1 MRLNGGVELRSGLA
15 AGMKRLQEVPL
26 VRGHAG
32 GAVGRC
38 ARAVA
43 CCGGPVVADF
53 MGVLGHLAAQ
63 HTIPAFFLGGVL
75 SVDRGIITALSVAW

>member
-15 AGMKRLQEVPL
+15 AGTKRLQEVSL

-38 ARAVA
+38 AGAVWYA
-43 CCGGPVVADF
+43 TGYLHSLLIREV
-53 MGVLGHLAAQ
+53 
-63 HTIPAFFLGGVL
+63 
-75 SVDRGIITALSVAW
+75 